1 VSVLN
6 TWLDGVRVLDLSQY
20 LPGPLATLLLADF
33 GADVLKIEPP
43 RGDEMRNLGPRDDG
57 GRAIF
62 YKSVNAGKTIRRMDL
77 KQQESREEFLQLV
90 ESADI
95 LLESFRPGVMAR
107 LGLDYATLAARNPR
121 LVYCSLSGYGCGG
134 PLEQAAGHDANY
146 LAQAGV
152 LYRNGNE
159 APVYFDPPV
168 ADTTG
173 SLFAVIAI
181 LGALRGRDRAGR
193 GCAIDIGLAD
203 VAVPLQIFQVADY
216 GARGYSPSRNETYLN
231 GGAACYRIYATSDDR
246 HVALGAIEEK
256 FWRRFCEMA
265 DHPGWIARAIEP
277 MPQQE
282 LITDVATFFEGLTL
296 ADCVAR
302 FAATD
307 CCLTPVLTVGEA
319 LESEHC
325 RSRGLVQR
333 GNAGDLQPLFPA
345 RINGDPPATRPPARE
360 TSGGFDDERLRADD

>member
-1 VSVLN
+1 MSVLN

-43 RGDEMRNLGPRDDG
+43 RGDEMRNLGPRDG
-57 GRAIF
+57 AGRAIF
-62 YKSVNAGKTIRRMDL
+62 YESVNAGKTVRRMDL
-77 KQQESREEFLQLV
+77 KQPAAREEFLQLV

-107 LGLDYATLAARNPR
+107 LGLDYATVTARNPR

-134 PLEQAAGHDANY
+134 PLEQVAGHDANY

-152 LYRNGNE
+152 LYRNGNA

-181 LGALRGRDRAGR
+181 LGALRGRDRTGR

-203 VAVPLQIFQVADY
+203 VPVPLQIFQVADY

-231 GGAACYRIYATSDDR
+231 GGAARYRVYGTRDGR
-246 HVALGAIEEK
+246 HVALGAIEDK
-256 FWRRFCEMA
+256 FWRRFCEVA
-265 DHPGWIARAIEP
+265 DHPEWIARAAEP
-277 MPQQE
+277 MPQAA
-282 LITDVATFFEGLTL
+282 LISDLAAFFELFTLTE
-296 ADCVAR
+296 CVAR
-302 FAATD
+302 FAAAD

-333 GNAGDLQPLFPA
+333 SNAGDLQPLFPA
-345 RINGDPPATRPPARE
+345 RINGKPPATRPPARE
-360 TSGGFDDERLRADD
+360 TSGEFDDEDPRADD